1 MKSFLVRKQGISNKE
16 ADQALEIPP
25 DFDYIELPS
34 VLKAFYV
41 CCFTHCGVTE
51 DDRIS
56 LFCYGFD

>member
-34 VLKAFYV
+34 VLKAFFV
-41 CCFTHCGVTE
+41 CFTHCSVTE